1 MDGSNNS
8 INQALLQIRR
18 KNNTSALAINSRR
31 LKRIE
36 NGESN
41 PESHVFYENI

>member
-8 INQALLQIRR
+8 INQALPIRR